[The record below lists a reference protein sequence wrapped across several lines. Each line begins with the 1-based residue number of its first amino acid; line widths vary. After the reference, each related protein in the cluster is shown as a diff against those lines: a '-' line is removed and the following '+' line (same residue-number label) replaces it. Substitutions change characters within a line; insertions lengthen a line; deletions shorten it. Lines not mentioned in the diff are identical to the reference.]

1 MWYSAVGFLVT
12 LTLSLLAAPL
22 AAGAQP
28 AGKVWRIG
36 VLTGGV
42 DPESPRGASF
52 RQGLRE
58 LGYVEGQNI
67 AMGVTGAIKSHSFI
81 IALNINKLSFSA
93 QRWKSLVMRHM
104 TKNCELDSKSE
115 YLTPF
120 SHSDH
125 HHGSRGPLHESRKLS
140 TIGPTESTFASADS
154 RSDSLN
160 M

>member
-1 MWYSAVGFLVT
+1 MPSLVRCQSMT
-12 LTLSLLAAPL
+12 KDVRA
-22 AAGAQP
+22 
-28 AGKVWRIG
+28 
-36 VLTGGV
+36 
-42 DPESPRGASF
+42 ASF
-52 RQGLRE
+52 FAAVARRFASPAVCCAACLGERSTNTTADPVSATRDPKSVSLPLRPTS
-58 LGYVEGQNI
+58 
-67 AMGVTGAIKSHSFI
+67 GVTGAIKSHSFI

>member
-1 MWYSAVGFLVT
+1 MSPHDLACD
-12 LTLSLLAAPL
+12 LTQDDLSLGHPRLDMDEPMIPSREHRT
-22 AAGAQP
+22 QP
-28 AGKVWRIG
+28 DRRHTTKGQTLPVAMGRN
-36 VLTGGV
+36 TG
-42 DPESPRGASF
+42 
-52 RQGLRE
+52 
-58 LGYVEGQNI
+58 
-67 AMGVTGAIKSHSFI
+67 GVTGAIKSHSFI

>member
-1 MWYSAVGFLVT
+1 MMCPSSDAIASVYALQRGHGGRACGGT
-12 LTLSLLAAPL
+12 GH
-22 AAGAQP
+22 AAGS
-28 AGKVWRIG
+28 K
-36 VLTGGV
+36 
-42 DPESPRGASF
+42 AS
-52 RQGLRE
+52 
-58 LGYVEGQNI
+58 
-67 AMGVTGAIKSHSFI
+67 GVTGAIKSHSFI

>member
-1 MWYSAVGFLVT
+1 MSLSRLNHWLPRRQAHPEVVQGTADLHHEIADT
-12 LTLSLLAAPL
+12 LLPQADPIFHDAAAL
-22 AAGAQP
+22 
-28 AGKVWRIG
+28 
-36 VLTGGV
+36 
-42 DPESPRGASF
+42 
-52 RQGLRE
+52 
-58 LGYVEGQNI
+58 
-67 AMGVTGAIKSHSFI
+67 GVTGAIKSHSFI

>member
-1 MWYSAVGFLVT
+1 MKFSVVIINPCRL
-12 LTLSLLAAPL
+12 
-22 AAGAQP
+22 
-28 AGKVWRIG
+28 KVIC
-36 VLTGGV
+36 VV
-42 DPESPRGASF
+42 VP
-52 RQGLRE
+52 
-58 LGYVEGQNI
+58 
-67 AMGVTGAIKSHSFI
+67 GVTGAIKSHSFI